1 MEKAMKKKKKL
12 SAAHETV
19 RTDELAHYATIE
31 EIREGLWGF
40 MPAIMKRWPTAGS
53 QQKKEGLRGSGE

>member
-1 MEKAMKKKKKL
+1 MKKKKKL
-12 SAAHETV
+12 SAAHEAV
-19 RTDELAHYATIE
+19 RADELAHYATIE

-40 MPAIMKRWPTAGS
+40 MPAVMRQMSWPTAGS